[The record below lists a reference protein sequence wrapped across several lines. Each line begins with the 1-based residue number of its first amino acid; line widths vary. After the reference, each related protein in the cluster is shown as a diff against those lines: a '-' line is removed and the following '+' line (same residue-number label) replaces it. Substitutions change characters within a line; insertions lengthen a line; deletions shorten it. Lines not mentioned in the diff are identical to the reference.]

1 MAAEKEEAAAA
12 AEKLGGQW
20 PQTEKAKEE
29 GDGVEVVEE
38 EEMAAAEEVVMAEVV
53 AAEVEKEG
61 TTVEAVGKAGRLAQ
75 AMSYAQAAG
84 AVATSGDKAAYRLSP
99 LPLDRSDG
107 LAPPPVRGLQNHG
120 NACYLNCVLQVVV
133 VVVVVAI

>member
-1 MAAEKEEAAAA
+1 MAAEKEEAASAA
-12 AEKLGGQW
+12 AAGEKLGGQRA
-20 PQTEKAKEE
+20 QTEKAKEE
-29 GDGVEVVEE
+29 EGDGVGMVE
-38 EEMAAAEEVVMAEVV
+38 EEMAAVEEVAMAEVV

-99 LPLDRSDG
+99 LPLDQSDG
-107 LAPPPVRGLQNHG
+107 LAPLPVRGLT
-120 NACYLNCVLQVVV
+120 
-133 VVVVVAI
+133 